1 MATILSEQSRTFN
14 EFLLLPNLTRR
25 DCIPSNVILTTPLA
39 KFRVGEQTRFSLN
52 SPIVSSAMQ
61 AVSGEK
67 LSVALAKE
75 GGISF
80 VFCSQSIEKQV
91 EMIRNIKKY
100 KSGFVVSDA
109 NVSVNDTLEKVLSVI
124 KETGHSTIV
133 VTEDGTLDGNFRGL
147 VTSKDYRL
155 SRDSHDKLVRDF
167 MTPIEKLVTANDG
180 VTLSEANDII
190 WDNKINCLPVLDGKR
205 IKYLIFRKDY
215 DDHKEN
221 PLSIFDKQKRF
232 AVGAAVNT
240 RDYKERIPA
249 LHDAGADVFCI
260 DSSDGFSEWQA
271 DVISFVR
278 SMYGDEVIIG
288 AGNVVDKAAFDF
300 LASAGADF
308 VKVGIG
314 GGSICITR
322 EQKGIGRGQASALI
336 DVVKARDEYLEKTGI
351 YIPICSD
358 GGIVHD
364 NHLIIA
370 LSLGADFVM
379 MGRYFARFDE
389 SPSRKVVLNNTY
401 VKEYWAEGSN
411 RAKNWQRYDMGDN
424 NSLSFEEGVDSYVPY
439 AGKLADNV
447 KSTLYKIK
455 STMCNCGALSLQ
467 ELHDVARLVM
477 VSSTSILEG
486 KPHDI
491 MLRNTDIDN

>member
-67 LSVALAKE
+67 LTVALAKE

-167 MTPIEKLVTANDG
+167 MTPIEKLVNANYG
-180 VTLSEANDII
+180 VTLSEANEII
-190 WDNKINCLPVLDGKR
+190 WDNKINCLPVLYGKR
-205 IKYLIFRKDY
+205 NK
-215 DDHKEN
+215 
-221 PLSIFDKQKRF
+221 
-232 AVGAAVNT
+232 
-240 RDYKERIPA
+240 
-249 LHDAGADVFCI
+249 
-260 DSSDGFSEWQA
+260 
-271 DVISFVR
+271 
-278 SMYGDEVIIG
+278 
-288 AGNVVDKAAFDF
+288 
-300 LASAGADF
+300 
-308 VKVGIG
+308 
-314 GGSICITR
+314 
-322 EQKGIGRGQASALI
+322 
-336 DVVKARDEYLEKTGI
+336 
-351 YIPICSD
+351 
-358 GGIVHD
+358 
-364 NHLIIA
+364 
-370 LSLGADFVM
+370 
-379 MGRYFARFDE
+379 
-389 SPSRKVVLNNTY
+389 
-401 VKEYWAEGSN
+401 
-411 RAKNWQRYDMGDN
+411 
-424 NSLSFEEGVDSYVPY
+424 
-439 AGKLADNV
+439 
-447 KSTLYKIK
+447 
-455 STMCNCGALSLQ
+455 
-467 ELHDVARLVM
+467 
-477 VSSTSILEG
+477 
-486 KPHDI
+486 
-491 MLRNTDIDN
+491 